1 MRYQSR
7 THRAGVHLLLMAG
20 AFVFGGCGSFLHAQE
35 ASPRAKGT
43 APAGIDTP
51 GPTPQFRLRAQQ
63 LATRKAG
70 AAYEIAKATHELA
83 EIAVEE
89 YAWSSYPRDLA
100 AVEGEIKLAESDL
113 SRSEDRVGWARRMFD
128 KGYVSKAT
136 KLSEELS
143 LKKAQFALEQART
156 RRKVMVEYT
165 KAKRVKGLQSAAE
178 KARADE
184 LAKLAT
190 WERERAKQADL
201 ERQLPQPQPGAGDE
215 RPAANEIPQKG
226 GRFQQRKSTLR
237 AETAFRDARL
247 KRELAEIDVA
257 EYVEVG
263 FPQEL
268 ATIEVDLRRA
278 QSSLE
283 ACREQAR
290 VAIEKGWRNP
300 LATDHPISAKL
311 LAIKKAEFQVE
322 QAESRRKVL
331 VQYTKFKTLKELVS
345 EVQKARSDE
354 LAKEAA
360 WELEKAKESKRKRQD
375 ARPRIVVDSTRI

>member
-1 MRYQSR
+1 MRSPKLR
-7 THRAGVHLLLMAG
+7 TR
-20 AFVFGGCGSFLHAQE
+20 
-35 ASPRAKGT
+35 
-43 APAGIDTP
+43 
-51 GPTPQFRLRAQQ
+51 
-63 LATRKAG
+63 
-70 AAYEIAKATHELA
+70 LA

-354 LAKEAA
+354 LAKEADGSWRRLKSPSGSDRTPDHGSSSIPREFDLRFA
-360 WELEKAKESKRKRQD
+360 AQTATPVRSSRSGLMVFRWVARDAAGSPAPGNESRGS
-375 ARPRIVVDSTRI
+375 RPHPRVRRRHGDR